1 MFRAAAGWGVLALAL
16 GLGACTPKKPANQF
30 PPTLLDRAVVA
41 ADVGDAEHDFQ
52 PIGEAEGFSAEAPD
66 VVAWV
71 RVKNISKVCS
81 LRWLWYDP
89 DGKLYY
95 DSDDTIVQP
104 TGAYHPYVTAWY
116 LLPVAGSLAADL
128 PGAWRVVIQLN
139 GSELAAL
146 RFRIEPRPQQLVG
159 TGRKGGS

>member
-1 MFRAAAGWGVLALAL
+1 MVGKAAGWAGLALVLVMA
-16 GLGACTPKKPANQF
+16 GCTPKKPANQM
-30 PPTLLDRAVVA
+30 PPPLLDRAVVA
-41 ADVGDAEHDFQ
+41 ADVGDAEQDFK
-52 PIGEAEGFSAEAPD
+52 PLGEAQVFSADAQD
-66 VVAWV
+66 IVGWV

-128 PGAWRVVIQLN
+128 PGQWRLVIQLN
-139 GSELAAL
+139 GTELAVV
-146 RFRIEPRPQQLVG
+146 RFRLEPRALQMIG
-159 TGRKGGS
+159 AGKRGGV